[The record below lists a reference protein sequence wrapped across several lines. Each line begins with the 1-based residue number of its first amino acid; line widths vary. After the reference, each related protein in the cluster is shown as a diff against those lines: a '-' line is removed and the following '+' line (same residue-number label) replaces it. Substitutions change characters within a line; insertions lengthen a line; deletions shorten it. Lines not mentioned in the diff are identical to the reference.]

1 MYSLKE
7 VYKQAEEDKGSANLN
22 SLVYSARINRAI
34 KIVKCYETDEVIIL
48 NTTLGGDYYKEI
60 TKEQYN
66 IFKEKGWLFGIYV
79 VSLSN
84 YRRKLMRLEGRIKSN
99 IINKKSAKIIQ
110 ESKQRRL
117 TILKNFSKVLNKLK
131 ELQNE

>member
-22 SLVYSARINRAI
+22 SLVYGARINRAI

-99 IINKKSAKIIQ
+99 LIK
-110 ESKQRRL
+110 
-117 TILKNFSKVLNKLK
+117 
-131 ELQNE
+131 

>member
-22 SLVYSARINRAI
+22 SLVYGARINRAI

-99 IINKKSAKIIQ
+99 LINKKSAKIIQ

-117 TILKNFSKVLNKLK
+117 TILKNFSKVSNKLK